1 MIRKKQEE
9 QNALLSKNYE
19 YVSNPNA
26 PGAYGPSVF
35 TNSDKS
41 KGYGKEDG
49 YGSTLV
55 SPINYESVVPEVQA
69 PQKGAPLLGESPYKI
84 PPSNY
89 DIYPNTNYAAAA
101 LKAEK
106 EGRFNDAEYY
116 WGMRDEKIDSGY
128 GGNYAKYNPYQYD
141 SKYEDKIA
149 DLRNQFE
156 NYEDFSYDPMKD
168 EAYKSLAN
176 VYSKNARDASANAM
190 AQAMAANGGRGSSNA
205 MIAANLAYQNKMA
218 GLEAEIPALRQA
230 AYDMYLGDLSRLRTT
245 MGDYIAQD
253 ESDYARF
260 SDNLG
265 RRIENQKYLNEW
277 NRDNERYEYEKDTK
291 AKQQEFDNAYNMYV
305 TTGMAND
312 KQGDLLGVNPGT
324 MTADSYKWLQDHNL
338 TREEIKATN
347 EYRNAELA
355 LRREDAEYNRAIME
369 IETMGKV
376 TTQATADKLGVPIG
390 TSSAQAL
397 QAADDIA
404 LRRYIA
410 DQDITLRK
418 QGL

>member
-1 MIRKKQEE
+1 MIRKKQEEE

-26 PGAYGPSVF
+26 PGTYGPSIF
-35 TNSDKS
+35 TNSDKN

-116 WGMRDEKIDSGY
+116 WGMRDKKIDSGY

-168 EAYKSLAN
+168 EAYKSLTN

-205 MIAANLAYQNKMA
+205 IIAANLAYQNKMA

-277 NRDNERYEYEKDTK
+277 NRDNERYESEKSDK

-312 KQGDLLGVNPGT
+312 KQGDLLGITPGT
-324 MTADSYKWLQDHNL
+324 VTADSYKWRENYDLQQ
-338 TREEIKATN
+338 
-347 EYRNAELA
+347 AELQ
-355 LRREDAEYNRAIME
+355 LRQEDAEYNRAIME

-397 QAADDIA
+397 QAAEDIA
-404 LRRYIA
+404 LRKYISE
-410 DQDITLRK
+410 QDVSLRK
-418 QGL
+418 MGL